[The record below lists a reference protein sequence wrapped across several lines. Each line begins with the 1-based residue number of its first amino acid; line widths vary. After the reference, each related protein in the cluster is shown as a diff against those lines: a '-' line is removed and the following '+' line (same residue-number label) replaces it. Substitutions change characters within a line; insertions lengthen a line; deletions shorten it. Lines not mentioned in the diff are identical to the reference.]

1 MDRVLFI
8 GLGGFLG
15 SIARY
20 FLSTAVYRAAGESFP
35 YGTLLVNILGCFI
48 IGFLMTIFQ
57 ERFVAQPNLR
67 LFIIV
72 GILGGFTTFSS
83 FSFETFALI
92 RAGNFIEAG
101 ANAVFSL
108 VGCLVATWCGY
119 FIGNNIS

>member
-1 MDRVLFI
+1 MEKVLFI

-35 YGTLLVNILGCFI
+35 YGTLVVNILGCFV

-67 LFIIV
+67 LFIVV

-119 FIGNNIS
+119 FIAKSI